1 LSISSNNR
9 PDLEIERRFVHHY
22 TASQL
27 PNRAA
32 EVEAFV
38 DFIRPQPRD
47 CALDV
52 ASGPATIAR
61 VLVRRVKRVIALDKL
76 DLMLLEAARHE
87 VLPANLFLACG
98 AAEQLPFGDAAFDVL
113 TCAYTLANIR
123 ELPRLLRECARVLT
137 PSGRM
142 AFMDVIA
149 PEDPAKC
156 EYLNRLESMRGDCFT
171 RIRRAS
177 ELLEAFQ
184 EAGLPL
190 EDSHYSAGCRQ
201 RMGDW
206 LRLSPA
212 AEDHARSRVLQQMLL
227 DSIEGDKAGLHPLRQ
242 SDDLEFHHQTAWFL
256 LRR

>member
-1 LSISSNNR
+1 LSISGNHR
-9 PDLEIERRFVHHY
+9 PDPEIERRFVHHY

-38 DFIRPQPRD
+38 DFIRPKRRD

-61 VLVRRVKRVIALDKL
+61 VLARRVKRVIALDKL

-87 VLPANLFLACG
+87 LLPANLFIACG

-123 ELPRLLRECARVLT
+123 ELPRLLGECARVLK
-137 PSGRM
+137 PSGQM
-142 AFMDVIA
+142 ALMDVIA

-171 RIRRAS
+171 WIRKAS
-177 ELLEAFQ
+177 ELLASFEA
-184 EAGLPL
+184 AGLRL
-190 EDSHYSAGCRQ
+190 EDSCCRAGCRQ
-201 RMGDW
+201 GMSDW

-212 AEDHARSRVLQQMLL
+212 AENHVRSKELQQMLL
-227 DSIEGDKAGLHPLRQ
+227 DSMEGDKAGLHPLRRG
-242 SDDLEFHHQTAWFL
+242 DDLEFHHQTAWFL